1 MPQTPRPVTRDQQ
14 RILLVDDERQITRVL
29 RSSLES
35 QGYEVAIA
43 HDGEEAL
50 RAYQQFAPDLVI
62 TDLAMPNMDGV
73 ELTRAIR
80 KFGATP
86 IIVLSVREQD
96 ASKVQALDF
105 GADDYMTKP
114 FSTPELL
121 ARVRVQLRRRRDPQE
136 LPLPSRVVEGDFS
149 IDSEAHRVLIRGT
162 EIHLTPKEFDL
173 LLLLARNAGR
183 VLTHRTL
190 LTSIWGPTG
199 SNQPEYLRVLI
210 AQLRKKIDRTD
221 GGSYIESEPWIGYR
235 FRTNLEPLT
244 SS

>member
-1 MPQTPRPVTRDQQ
+1 MQTPRPVTRDQQ

-50 RAYQQFAPDLVI
+50 RAYPQFAPDLVI

-73 ELTRAIR
+73 ELTKAIR
-80 KFGATP
+80 KLGATP
-86 IIVLSVREQD
+86 ILVLSVREQD

-105 GADDYMTKP
+105 GADDYITKP

-121 ARVRVQLRRRRDPQE
+121 ARVRVQLRRKRDPQE
-136 LPLPSRVVEGDFS
+136 TPVPSRVVEGDFA
-149 IDSEAHRVLIRGT
+149 IDSEAHRVLIRGA
-162 EIHLTPKEFDL
+162 EVHLTPKEFDL
-173 LLLLARNAGR
+173 LLLLARNTGR

-210 AQLRKKIDRTD
+210 AQLRKKIDRAE
-221 GGSYIESEPWIGYR
+221 GNSYIESEPWVGYR
-235 FRTNLEPLT
+235 FRAVNDALT

>member
-1 MPQTPRPVTRDQQ
+1 MLQTPRPATRDQQ
-14 RILLVDDERQITRVL
+14 RILIVDDERQITRVL

-50 RAYQQFAPDLVI
+50 RAYQQFAPNLVI

-80 KFGATP
+80 KLGATP
-86 IIVLSVREQD
+86 ILVLSVREQD

-121 ARVRVQLRRRRDPQE
+121 ARIRVQLRRRRDPQE
-136 LPLPSRVVEGDFS
+136 LPPPSKVVEGDFS
-149 IDSEAHRVLIRGT
+149 IDSEAHRVLVRGT
-162 EIHLTPKEFDL
+162 EVHLTPKEFDL

-210 AQLRKKIDRTD
+210 AQLRKKIDRPD
-221 GGSYIESEPWIGYR
+221 GGSYIESEPWVGYR
-235 FRTNLEPLT
+235 FRTTFESLT
-244 SS
+244 TS